1 MKPRYSSILLAL
13 GTLCRAWRATFS
25 DATQC
30 EDMTI
35 TWAGTGGEQLGPPFV
50 VRLAAFGLAPLTVSI
65 PTAAWSDA
73 TQSGSYKLNIPW
85 PAGTKFVA
93 AMDDGFGSGT
103 GGVTGIQTVNS
114 SSNSSCI
121 TSAITQP
128 DHVFDVLGTFIQCS
142 VVTMNWTEPAT
153 SSTLITGLVPNGIA
167 FQLDPPVRNSKS
179 TTWNLNIREGT
190 AFVLVYVPP
199 SGPGL
204 ASSLLVSQKGGD
216 EACLSSGAYPSV
228 TASQTGVSQV
238 TSTATSSAPVSPTS
252 SPSSGASRTNSPN
265 LGAIIGA
272 TLGAVAFL
280 LALLALAFCLHR
292 RKHRFARVRAG
303 SPTLGKEINLESND
317 GGLGHDMTTH
327 QRNLPE
333 GMVVLPFVLPGT
345 SSTQACL
352 HFKRLT
358 WCFLRSPPLSSLAY
372 HSQTR
377 FPILSNAITQ
387 PLLLTGF
394 DFVETPTSTT
404 RKQPPPSQTRS
415 GVGRQMSRETFTTAE
430 SSSGPGTSSGRRD
443 RSNTGDSEPMIIQH
457 ADGGSVPMQ
466 PRPREVIELP
476 PNYDQLP
483 RSLPRQPAVDDQ
495 VRSQGGSQ
503 WKI

>member
-30 EDMTI
+30 EDMSI

-73 TQSGSYKLNIPW
+73 TQSGSYKFNIPW

-93 AMDDGFGSGT
+93 TMDDGFGSGT
-103 GGVTGIQTVNS
+103 GGVTGIQAVNS

-190 AFVLVYVPP
+190 AFVLMYVPP

-228 TASQTGVSQV
+228 TASQTGVSQA
-238 TSTATSSAPVSPTS
+238 TSIATSSAPASPSS
-252 SPSSGASRTNSPN
+252 SPSSGASRSSSPN

-280 LALLALAFCLHR
+280 LALLALAFCLYR

-303 SPTLGKEINLESND
+303 SPTLGKEINLDSND

-345 SSTQACL
+345 SSTQ
-352 HFKRLT
+352 
-358 WCFLRSPPLSSLAY
+358 
-372 HSQTR
+372 
-377 FPILSNAITQ
+377 
-387 PLLLTGF
+387 
-394 DFVETPTSTT
+394 ETPTSTT

-430 SSSGPGTSSGRRD
+430 SSSGPGTSSGRRN

-457 ADGGSVPMQ
+457 ADGGSVPIQ

-483 RSLPRQPAVDDQ
+483 RSLPRQPAADDQ
-495 VRSQGGSQ
+495 VRSQGESQ
-503 WKI
+503 RKI